1 MKIHV
6 PTAGPGRPAVA
17 LQYAHKR
24 RIFDET
30 GATMKLMIPE
40 YIEAISPYVPGKPLE
55 ELEREYGI
63 SDSIKLASNENPL
76 GPSPKALEAIRERLS
91 NLNRYPDG
99 TGHDLTRKIAARHQ
113 VAPENV
119 VIGNGSDDVIAL
131 LIQATVRPGDRVIV
145 PQPSFL
151 MYAISAT
158 AAGAVVD
165 RVPLHHMQMD
175 LAAMADRVTE
185 DTRLVF
191 VCNPNNPTG
200 TIISQRDFD
209 QFVARLP
216 EHVLVVVDEAYVDFV
231 RNADCLKTGR
241 SEDIHRPL
249 VTLRTFSKAYG
260 LAGLRVGYGIMPSPL
275 AGMLHRVRQPFNVN
289 ALAQAAAAAALDD
302 REFLQ
307 RSVDLVHRGLDSLY
321 AALDRMG
328 LTYFATEANFFL
340 IDVGQPADAVFEKM
354 LRQGVIVRSMR
365 SYGYPEYIRVNVG
378 LERENQR
385 FLEAL
390 ERVL

>member
-1 MKIHV
+1 
-6 PTAGPGRPAVA
+6 
-17 LQYAHKR
+17 
-24 RIFDET
+24 
-30 GATMKLMIPE
+30 MKLMTPD
-40 YIEAISPYVPGKPLE
+40 YIQAISPYVPGKPLE

-63 SDSIKLASNENPL
+63 RDSVKLASNENPL
-76 GPSPKALEAIRERLS
+76 GPSPRALEALREGLS

-99 TGHDLTRKIAARHQ
+99 AGHELIHRIARRHG
-113 VAPENV
+113 VAPDNV

-131 LIQATVRPGDRVIV
+131 LVQASVRPGERVVV

-151 MYAISAT
+151 MYDITAT

-165 RVPLHHMQMD
+165 QVPLRDMKMD

-185 DTRLVF
+185 QTRLVF

-200 TIISQRDFD
+200 TIISQKDFD
-209 QFVARLP
+209 PFLERLP
-216 EHVLVVVDEAYVDFV
+216 DHVVVVVDEAYVEFV
-231 RNADCLKTGR
+231 RDADCLKTGR
-241 SEDIHRPL
+241 PEDMKRPL

-260 LAGLRVGYGIMPSPL
+260 LAGLRVGYGVMPAEL

-289 ALAQAAAAAALDD
+289 ALAQAAAAAALED

-307 RSVDLVHRGLDSLY
+307 RSVTLVHRGLDRLY

-328 LTYFATEANFFL
+328 LKYYPTEANFFL
-340 IDVGQPADAVFEKM
+340 IDVGQPADDVFENM
-354 LRQGVIVRSMR
+354 LRQGVIIRSMR
-365 SYGYPEYIRVNVG
+365 SYGFPETIRVNVG
-378 LERENQR
+378 LDRENRR

-390 ERVL
+390 EHVLANAPSKDSV